1 MQFDLFL
8 SFDGVQDGLNDCC
21 VSADDRVIGKGS
33 HSATFTVVLITER
46 VGRTESVRPF
56 GSSFGATSRLVA
68 TGREKGGSVVLQTF
82 DRLTVSAPLKL
93 PGRLIDHVF
102 FTDATI
108 QIGDVGMP
116 LQQKQPLSQFF
127 SCSASLGCGVSFG
140 LTSFA

>member
-8 SFDGVQDGLNDCC
+8 TFDTVQDGLNDCC
-21 VSADDRVIGKGS
+21 VSPNDRVIRKGTYGP
-33 HSATFTVVLITER
+33 AFTVVLVTKC
-46 VGRTESVRPF
+46 VGRTKRIRLF
-56 GSSFGATSRLVA
+56 GSSFGATSRLIA